1 MSPKTAYNDNEDIIL
16 DLEIPFYV
24 YIMIFCIIII
34 ILILNYVNPKEGIF
48 DFIEK
53 SKQNSLSQFSS
64 KENKLDLLTKLNTKI
79 NRDYLDHSKYYFEKG
94 YNKIYEINKSSI
106 KDNNKDSEKEKKE
119 KEKIFIKKN
128 KKVGFSNNII
138 YENEF

>member
-1 MSPKTAYNDNEDIIL
+1 MSTKIAYSDNEDIIL

-24 YIMIFCIIII
+24 YIIIFCIIII
-34 ILILNYVNPKEGIF
+34 ILILNYVNPKEEIF

-53 SKQNSLSQFSS
+53 SKQSSLSQFSS
-64 KENKLDLLTKLNTKI
+64 KENKLNLLTKLNTKI
-79 NRDYLDHSKYYFEKG
+79 NRDYLEHSKYYFEKG

-119 KEKIFIKKN
+119 KFFIKKN

>member
-1 MSPKTAYNDNEDIIL
+1 MSAKIAYNDNEDIIL
-16 DLEIPFYV
+16 DLEIPYYV
-24 YIMIFCIIII
+24 YFIIFCIIII
-34 ILILNYVNPKEGIF
+34 ILILNYFNPKEEIF

-53 SKQNSLSQFSS
+53 SKQNPLSQFSS
-64 KENKLDLLTKLNTKI
+64 KENKLNLLTKLNTKI

-94 YNKIYEINKSSI
+94 YNKIYEIKQSS
-106 KDNNKDSEKEKKE
+106 KKENNKDSEEEK